1 MLKRR
6 QFFVQICLNRHIPR
20 NKRRPFDP
28 DLSGIFEN
36 LSFLLAL
43 TRVKKN
49 ALKKPVATDSYRPI
63 PPITF
68 DRNEPRKNRHQ
79 LSYLVRTTPTGR
91 VPSSVSA
98 EDSTQSQPFCGGK
111 NT

>member
-28 DLSGIFEN
+28 DFSGIFEN

-49 ALKKPVATDSYRPI
+49 ALKKPVATDSYWPRVCKNVRLGFLSS
-63 PPITF
+63 TLG
-68 DRNEPRKNRHQ
+68 DRAHVSQTDQGHDAFKN
-79 LSYLVRTTPTGR
+79 S
-91 VPSSVSA
+91 
-98 EDSTQSQPFCGGK
+98 
-111 NT
+111 